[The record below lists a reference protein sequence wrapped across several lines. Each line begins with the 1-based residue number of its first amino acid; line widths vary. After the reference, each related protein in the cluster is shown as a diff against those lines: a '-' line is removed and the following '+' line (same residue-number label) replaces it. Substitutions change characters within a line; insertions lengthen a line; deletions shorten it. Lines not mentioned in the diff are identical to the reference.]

1 MYVNLPKQDS
11 TSPPNCDLTSCW
23 FARVTM
29 LRTSF
34 WFAFSSFSYWICKKG
49 TCLEI
54 REQCKCSLPRQ
65 CTYKL
70 EVEWANPAKINW
82 QANFATVM
90 LKKTFLTVLRFRLAE
105 LHMERHGWIWIS
117 SQSQNAQLS
126 LSVSFCLFGF
136 WLIISRATLILVFR
150 PFLKVLPYQVH
161 RMRNTHERLQ
171 VQNLSIYMYL
181 HAHLCG

>member
-29 LRTSF
+29 LHTSF

-70 EVEWANPAKINW
+70 EVEWANSAKINW

-126 LSVSFCLFGF
+126 LSVSLASGWSSPGPLSYLF
-136 WLIISRATLILVFR
+136 SDHSSKSCHTKSTECAT
-150 PFLKVLPYQVH
+150 
-161 RMRNTHERLQ
+161 RMKGCKFKT
-171 VQNLSIYMYL
+171 YL
-181 HAHLCG
+181 YTCICMRTCAGKDF